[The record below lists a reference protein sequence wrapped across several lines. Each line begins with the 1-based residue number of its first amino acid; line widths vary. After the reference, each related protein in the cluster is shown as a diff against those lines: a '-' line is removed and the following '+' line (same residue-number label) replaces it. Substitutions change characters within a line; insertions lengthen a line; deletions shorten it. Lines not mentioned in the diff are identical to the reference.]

1 MTRLTGKELL
11 DYART
16 KAEAGVTDTREII
29 IGAGYVSER
38 RDPEGNM
45 VQCAR
50 ASAYSDAIY
59 RATYNLPEPESRRN
73 LNRAVHVH
81 DAGLINVSKSRVSFA
96 GFLPGDTVTITSQP
110 GRITITRYE
119 EDVPS

>member
-1 MTRLTGKELL
+1 MARLTGKELL
-11 DYART
+11 DYAKA

-73 LNRAVHVH
+73 LNRTVHVH
-81 DAGLINVSKSRVSFA
+81 DAGLINISKSRVSSA
-96 GFLPGDTVTITSQP
+96 GFAPGDTVTVTSEP

-119 EDVPS
+119 EDAPF